1 MTSTHTAIMRNKTVA
16 ALFALFLGTLG
27 MHKFYL
33 GKKNA
38 GLVYLIC
45 TIAGWLT
52 YWLIIGLIPIMVI
65 TILSFIDAI
74 KLLLMDSE
82 DFNVVYNTQAL
93 RR

>member
-1 MTSTHTAIMRNKTVA
+1 MRNKTVA

-52 YWLIIGLIPIMVI
+52 CW
-65 TILSFIDAI
+65 
-74 KLLLMDSE
+74 
-82 DFNVVYNTQAL
+82 
-93 RR
+93 